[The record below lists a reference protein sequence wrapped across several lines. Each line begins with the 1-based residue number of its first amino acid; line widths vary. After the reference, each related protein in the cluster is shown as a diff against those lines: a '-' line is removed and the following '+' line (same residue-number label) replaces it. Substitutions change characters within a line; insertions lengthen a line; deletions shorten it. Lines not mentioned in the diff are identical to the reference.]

1 MTNLLNFKDHK
12 PSVELS
18 NKQLIAKCAS
28 IGANQPAANTSKS
41 YSFIPTIKA
50 VDHLRDSG
58 WVPVEAKQGKVNAI
72 HREGFQQH
80 VITFTKPDL
89 DLGNRRIQ
97 MNLYNSHD
105 AGSAYILSGGI
116 YELICSNGL
125 VVGSNIAEYRHPH
138 INFSPDQF
146 IESAKFVAGTMTE
159 VATRVEAWEKIELED
174 PEIFTFADAAHDIF
188 TKGKSHSSTNPSQLL
203 IPRRQADDS
212 PSLWKVFNRIQENI
226 IRGGLLG
233 ISENGRRSRTRGIT
247 NIKRDK
253 LINQSLWSMC
263 EYIADFKQAA

>member
-1 MTNLLNFKDHK
+1 MTQILNFKDHK
-12 PSVELS
+12 PAVELS
-18 NKQLIAKCAS
+18 NKQLISKCAS
-28 IGANQPAANTSKS
+28 IGAQAPSNAVSSK

-116 YELICSNGL
+116 YELVCSNGL
-125 VVGSNIAEYRHPH
+125 VVGSNIAEYRHRH
-138 INFSPDQF
+138 INFSADQF

-159 VATRVEAWEKIELED
+159 VAARVEDWEKIELEG

-188 TKGKSHSSTNPSQLL
+188 TAGKDHVSTNAHQLL
-203 IPRRQADDS
+203 IPRREADNS

-226 IRGGLLG
+226 VRGGLLG
-233 ISENGRRSRTRGIT
+233 MSANGRRSRTRQIT
-247 NIKRDK
+247 NIKKDK
-253 LINQSLWSMC
+253 AINQQLWSMA
-263 EYIADFKQAA
+263 EYMAEVKQAA